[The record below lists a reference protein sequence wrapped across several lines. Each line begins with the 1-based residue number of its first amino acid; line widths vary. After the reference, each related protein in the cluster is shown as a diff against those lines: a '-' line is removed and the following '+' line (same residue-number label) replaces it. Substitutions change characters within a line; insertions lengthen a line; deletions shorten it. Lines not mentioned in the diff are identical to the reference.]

1 MTRTLPMVWLAL
13 LSCGPLPRHP
23 ALEGMARSGP
33 QGDHPLIALVEERT
47 LTRVDASGR
56 TPLFTFG
63 QGIDADFVKI
73 MQWGVEGEVIGAFAF
88 LPKQGQRE
96 ATYEFV
102 LISTSG
108 KVLFRQLRREAGH
121 PTVHF
126 GADGSLTVAGEK
138 GFIARAD
145 GSVTDLG
152 ELLPMTPVLAS
163 GAVIVA
169 RGPTWEPASPK
180 SLWRAGAR
188 SPLPAD
194 LGSARAVILAAG
206 RPFVVSGRELVSL
219 EGAPPIALPAESLG
233 LVAARGPFLLLAS
246 ESKSTVALVDV
257 DRSTARVVANVPS
270 PDARSGAWNVALG
283 EGGAVLSGLRI
294 EGKLQLR
301 RTVDGGA
308 TWENVGEAMTP
319 GEDPGGGTWL
329 SAMERGGSVM
339 VQSMSSGYGHFVH
352 GRQFVTRV
360 GTSHLAV
367 DGNSVNAIE
376 LMGSLDIS
384 PDGQVTAT
392 WLEHRDAPA
401 ELVVID
407 GKGTARVVLTASAPG
422 QVRFLGP

>member
-1 MTRTLPMVWLAL
+1 MLWLAL

-23 ALEGMARSGP
+23 ALEGTARSGA
-33 QGDHPLIALVEERT
+33 QGDHPLIALVEERA
-47 LTRVDASGR
+47 LTRVDASGP
-56 TPLFTFG
+56 TPLVTFG
-63 QGIDADFVKI
+63 QGIDADFVKV

-108 KVLFRQLRREAGH
+108 KLLFRQLRREAGH

-126 GADGSLTVAGEK
+126 GADGSLTVAGAK
-138 GFIARAD
+138 GFIARVD

-169 RGPTWEPASPK
+169 SGPTWEPGSPK
-180 SLWRAGAR
+180 SLWRAGAL

-194 LGSARAVILAAG
+194 LGSARAVILVAG
-206 RPFVVSGRELVSL
+206 RAFVVSGRELVSL
-219 EGAPPIALPAESLG
+219 EGAPPIALPGESLV
-233 LVAARGPFLLLAS
+233 LVQAQGPFLLLSS
-246 ESKSTVALVDV
+246 ESKTVALVDV
-257 DRSTARVVANVPS
+257 DRNTARVVANVPR
-270 PDARSGAWNVALG
+270 PDARAGGWNLALG
-283 EGGAVLSGLRI
+283 EGGAVLSGLRL

-301 RTVDGGA
+301 RTVDAGA
-308 TWENVGEAMTP
+308 TWKNVGEAMTP

-339 VQSMSSGYGHFVH
+339 VLSMSTGYGHFVH
-352 GRQFVTRV
+352 GRQFVTSA
-360 GTSHLAV
+360 GASQLAA
-367 DGNSVNAIE
+367 DGNYVNAVE
-376 LMGSLDIS
+376 LLGSMDIS

-392 WLEHRDAPA
+392 WLQHRDAPS

-407 GKGTARVVLTASAPG
+407 AKGTPRVVLTASAPG